1 MMERRRV
8 DRTFGAWSSML
19 AALLLI
25 TLAAVFLPGAAA
37 AEDCQIP
44 GPDEERYMCRET
56 TFDEIDAD
64 EADVQELNLG
74 DLETTPHNIS
84 FAFPWYGESTDTIF
98 INVNG
103 FVCFDDHCDEEAV
116 EEESWSSQSV
126 PSSPEPN
133 DLVACFWN
141 DLDPTASD
149 NARIEVATTGS
160 APNRTVAI
168 TWENVPFF
176 EQPDSSNS
184 FQIQL
189 HEDGSVR
196 CMLEHTDTYQYY
208 ESSIG
213 AEDQE
218 GEVGIRYDEGDI
230 HASNLG
236 IAFDQAPTVP
246 RNVTAEPGPERGE
259 ISVCWDDPRTAG
271 TEDLATYNVTRAA
284 NETADAAYWE
294 LDPSET
300 NETAADIGASDEA
313 NCLVDSDLNDDA
325 EHTYNVTAISDAGE
339 GPTSPTVSATTW
351 SLPTEPTNVA
361 ASEVTGEVAI
371 ELTWE
376 SPNETGNADIE
387 RFRILR
393 DGNTLTSV
401 PADSTDG
408 TYSHE
413 DTVALSC
420 QVDAYEY
427 EIKAQNEGIDE
438 YGPASR
444 GVTAAIEAGCP
455 SEPRELEAT
464 PGLAEVELTWKPAT
478 DNGTT
483 DSADRY
489 NIYRESEPSS
499 SPEETLDADKCDP
512 VCQFTDDGLD
522 HDTNY
527 TYKVTAVSD
536 DSLEGDATNE
546 TGADTYGAPQSV
558 EATWEVGTGIS
569 FLPQA
574 VNVTWEPP
582 SGADEGLDF
591 HGYEVYRVDVLRVP
605 FDGSTPEFATS
616 AEVDQDADA
625 IDVTPATSYTDFP
638 RALGYY
644 CYSSAPVN
652 ASYADS
658 PGDNDPGVAYEPEV
672 AGDACT
678 EVGDLSSQPAVAGP
692 DPPENVTVDPLASAS
707 PEDDESN
714 VQVCFDETE
723 NWGGVG
729 NASFPEGSY
738 RIYDGTEPVTTIRS
752 NEAAGDQ
759 RDVCVDVTV
768 SEPEPATEH
777 EMYVSAVSDLGVSEV
792 RDLAQESDK
801 AGPAEVTTVGAPA
814 PPTGLTAQA
823 GSALGVIATAWSA
836 SEDPN
841 VDGDEP
847 EGDVSIDNYVLQR
860 KTPSEDWD
868 DADEVATPSST
879 SVADGNT
886 TSSEERG
893 HPASET
899 YEYRVK
905 AVNTAGVASDWSS
918 VASGSAENGEP
929 VAPNALD
936 CTTGG
941 SEGEIDCTVTFP
953 TTEDSD
959 NAAEPRVLTGGSV
972 LAAYDLYERLPDA
985 DSPEYA
991 DTESLDSLDSPP
1003 YEVDH
1008 TFEGYVSG
1016 IEVCFTADAT
1026 NQADLTSELAP
1037 PDEETSEDSE
1047 TSCATAASSS

>member
-1 MMERRRV
+1 MLLRRAETSFEQWV
-8 DRTFGAWSSML
+8 LAGSM
-19 AALLLI
+19 AVLLLA
-25 TLAAVFLPGAAA
+25 LAVTFLPAAS
-37 AEDCQIP
+37 AEEGNCEVD
-44 GPDEERYMCRET
+44 GPDADRYACRT
-56 TFDEIDAD
+56 GTFDFIDQSD
-64 EADVQELNLG
+64 ETVDFQDRNDVVSHALPSDFG
-74 DLETTPHNIS
+74 FS
-84 FAFPWYGESTDTIF
+84 WYGDAVDTVH
-98 INVNG
+98 INSNG
-103 FVCFDDHCDEEAV
+103 FVCFESACTESSVVDD
-116 EEESWSSQSV
+116 SWQSQRT
-126 PSSPEPN
+126 PQEGTPN
-133 DLVACFWN
+133 DLLACVWN
-141 DLDPTASD
+141 SLDPTASG
-149 NARIEVATTGS
+149 ATVSHAMASDDGQ
-160 APNRTVAI
+160 RKFLI
-168 TWENVPFF
+168 TFDGVPFYG
-176 EQPDSSNS
+176 DSSSSNS

-189 HEDGSVR
+189 HEDGSAR
-196 CMLEHTDTYQYY
+196 CMIERVESTGQDTATGTENSDGTDGVRY
-208 ESSIG
+208 
-213 AEDQE
+213 A
-218 GEVGIRYDEGDI
+218 YDEYATENEGV
-230 HASNLG
+230 
-236 IAFDQAPTVP
+236 AFDQVPTVP
-246 RNVTAEPGPERGE
+246 RNAIAEPGPERGE
-259 ISVCWDDPRTAG
+259 ISVCWDKPSTVG
-271 TEDLATYNVTRAA
+271 TEHLTTFNITRAA
-284 NETADAAYWE
+284 NEMADTKHWE
-294 LDPSET
+294 VEPAETSQNTTDLDTSK
-300 NETAADIGASDEA
+300 NH
-313 NCLVDSDLNDDA
+313 CFVDSGLGDQS
-325 EHTYNVTAISDAGE
+325 EHAYDVTAISAAGASDA
-339 GPTSPTVSATTW
+339 SPTVSATTW

-361 ASEVTGEVAI
+361 ANEVSGQVAI

-408 TYSHE
+408 TYSHD

-444 GVTAAIEAGCP
+444 AVTAAIEAGCP
-455 SEPRELEAT
+455 SNPRDLEAT
-464 PGLAEVELTWKPAT
+464 PGLAEVELAWKPAT

-527 TYKVTAVSD
+527 EYQVTAVSGD
-536 DSLEGDATNE
+536 DLEGDATNKSD
-546 TGADTYGAPQSV
+546 ADTYGAPQSV

-692 DPPENVTVDPLASAS
+692 DAPSNVAAFPLASAS

-729 NASFPEGSY
+729 NASFPNGSY

-752 NEAAGDQ
+752 NETNAGDQ

-777 EMYVSAVSDLGVSEV
+777 EMYVSAVSDLGVSEI

-860 KTPSEDWD
+860 KTPSADWD

-886 TSSEERG
+886 TSNEERG

-905 AVNTAGVASDWSS
+905 AVNNANVSSDWSS
-918 VASGSAENGEP
+918 VASGSAENGQP

-941 SEGEIDCTVTFP
+941 SQGEIDCTVTFP
-953 TTEDSD
+953 TKDSD
-959 NAAEPRVLTGGSV
+959 GNDVEPRVLTGGSV

-991 DTESLDSLDSPP
+991 ATKSLDSSDSDE
-1003 YEVDH
+1003 YVVDY
-1008 TFEGYVSG
+1008 TFEDYVSG
-1016 IEVCFTADAT
+1016 IEVCFRADAT
-1026 NQADLTSELAP
+1026 NQADLTSGLAP
-1037 PDEETSEDSE
+1037 PDEENSEDPE
-1047 TSCATAASSS
+1047 TSCATAAS